1 MKWFIYLFSTLWIAS
16 GGFLI
21 LYTDQYREVMG
32 KVTERMG
39 RVPMSLTAAVIGLLL
54 LLSARGS
61 LNAGVIVVI
70 GILAMAKGVVFFL
83 NPNRIFEKTLQWWL
97 EDAADQT
104 YRLAGIIALILGT
117 ALFSWAG

>member
-1 MKWFIYLFSTLWIAS
+1 MKWFIYLFSIVWIAS

-21 LYTDQYREVMG
+21 LYTEQYRELMR
-32 KVTERMG
+32 KVFERMG
-39 RVPMSLTAAVIGLLL
+39 RVPMAATAVIIGILLV
-54 LLSARGS
+54 LSARGS
-61 LNAGVIVVI
+61 LNTGVIVLI

-83 NPNRIFEKTLQWWL
+83 NPNDIFEKARRWWL

-117 ALFSWAG
+117 ALFSWA